1 MPPFQR
7 FHRSRRKPPCSRSS
21 FNVTC
26 GAALLCGLVATVA
39 TVATLHPSTSSGFAV
54 MQRQQRVERKV
65 HAMTMDVLLKMDEEL
80 QKAPRRTMADFNLG
94 DRVEGVVKRNSA
106 DSVHVDIGAAVDG
119 ILEKGDVL
127 GAADP
132 LERYLPGRRL
142 NVTIWRKANHAIFL
156 RLHRYEG
163 TKCHTCFQS
172 LSQEAMYGRNGH
184 HHRCIQCANLGRRIP
199 PFFEKGGKRYHCI
212 VGAVPVEVQKKVQ
225 GLIAKGNQYW
235 DTWKEKSSR
244 PTHKGRLHGVGLQLS
259 RNYTFPGTEQLQEN
273 CNDVLQGMLS
283 TAMVEMLK
291 NATNED
297 VWRSFRWYHPP
308 GLPSAEPGVAVRD
321 PSDGGAVQSYI
332 GQGYMAVFNNA
343 SDSHGPPVPVAAL
356 LGVPSCK
363 ETCPTCRSQGC
374 QACGE
379 CCVHVDND
387 QSASILLG
395 LQEEHPVLDEMAF
408 FVMGNKA
415 YPLAGGRAFLFDGKV
430 VPHGVWCSPKGHYQ
444 GMAFVKKVPYQRRI
458 RSKGKESRQS

>member
-1 MPPFQR
+1 M
-7 FHRSRRKPPCSRSS
+7 
-21 FNVTC
+21 
-26 GAALLCGLVATVA
+26 
-39 TVATLHPSTSSGFAV
+39 
-54 MQRQQRVERKV
+54 ERKV

-458 RSKGKESRQS
+458 RSKGKESRPLRSFASRPKLPVAVAAQTPSSPAGCAAQLGKTSK